1 MQDDSR
7 LRSIE
12 ARYRARHGMLDFMR
26 AVWWNPQPLVVGRHT
41 RAICDRLTRA
51 IEDWR
56 RGISTFLLIAVPF
69 RHGKSDMASI
79 ALPSYFLGRC
89 ADAQPDVIM
98 ATYGASLTER
108 FSRQVQR
115 VMRSDAYRYVF
126 PGVEPE
132 GSIDSWNVKGSVGT
146 VTAVGLG
153 GAITGKGGHLIVLDD
168 YCKSRGEAVSRT
180 FRDHTWD
187 AFRNDL
193 LSRRNAPASIVIVCA
208 TPWHVDDVRGRILR
222 EMAETP
228 DFPRF
233 EELNFPAR
241 KPGPDGWETL
251 FPERFSEE
259 WYASQRAALQAQAA
273 ALLDCNPMVEGG
285 GRFDPFKGVV
295 VHDTLVG
302 WPVLREARGWDL
314 ASSAKERDGDD
325 PDRTWGVRG
334 GVRTVPLSPGVH
346 RTEVWIRSAVAI
358 RAEAPERDAL
368 IRRTA
373 VEDGPGVIQAIEAF
387 GGYKDAY
394 TTLRSLLSGVSPVI
408 RSHMP
413 GDKSAK
419 LAPLE
424 TPFQAGAVH
433 VYRPGFG
440 AWFDEWRAEFAAFP
454 NGAHDDGCDATAIMY
469 DVSANTPVG
478 FV

>member
-1 MQDDSR
+1 MPDDSR
-7 LRSIE
+7 IIRSVE
-12 ARYRARHGMLDFMR
+12 ARYLARHNMLSYLQ

-56 RGISTFLLIAVPF
+56 RGISTFLLVAVPF
-69 RHGKSDMASI
+69 RHGKSDMVSI

-89 ADAQPDVIM
+89 ADMQPDVIM
-98 ATYGASLTER
+98 ATYGASLTEK
-108 FSRQVQR
+108 FSKQTQR
-115 VMRSDAYRYVF
+115 VMRSDAYQYVF
-126 PGVEPE
+126 PGVTPE
-132 GSIDSWNVKGSVGT
+132 GAIDSWNVAGSVGT

-153 GAITGKGGHLIVLDD
+153 GAITGKGGHLLVLDD
-168 YCKSRGEAVSRT
+168 YCKSRAEAVSQAY
-180 FRDHTWD
+180 RDSTWD

-193 LSRRNAPASIVIVCA
+193 LSRRNAPASIVVVCA

-222 EMAETP
+222 EMRANK

-233 EELNFPAR
+233 EELSFPAR

-251 FPERFSEE
+251 FPERFSAE

-273 ALLDCNPMVEGG
+273 ALLDCNPIVEGG
-285 GRFDPFKGVV
+285 GRFDVSKVV
-295 VHDTLVG
+295 IHDTLDG

-314 ASSAKERDGDD
+314 ASSTKERDSDD
-325 PDRTWGVRG
+325 PDRTWGIRG
-334 GVRTVPLSPGVH
+334 GTRKVALSPGVY

-368 IRRTA
+368 IVRTA
-373 VEDGPGVIQAIEAF
+373 KEDGPGVIQAIEAF
-387 GGYKDAY
+387 GAYKDAY
-394 TTLRSLLSGVSPVI
+394 TTLRTLLAGVSPVV

-424 TPFQAGAVH
+424 APFQAGIVH

-469 DVSANTPVG
+469 DATANTAVG
-478 FV
+478 FI